1 MYKTSTSMKDE
12 GGSNI
17 YFVHVSRYRTLN
29 QHKLSVFSCI
39 YVCGVYKHEGVLLVL
54 IDFPLPCGYHVVMVF
69 LQINVLNVSVG
80 TECKCW
86 D

>member
-1 MYKTSTSMKDE
+1 MEYDDDTGVNTHACAHTHVYTGRYSMYKTSTSMKDE

-39 YVCGVYKHEGVLLVL
+39 YVCGVY
-54 IDFPLPCGYHVVMVF
+54 VVCTSMKVYF
-69 LQINVLNVSVG
+69 LY
-80 TECKCW
+80 
-86 D
+86 

>member
-17 YFVHVSRYRTLN
+17 YLVHVSRYRTLN

-54 IDFPLPCGYHVVMVF
+54 IDFPLPCGDGVF
-69 LQINVLNVSVG
+69 AN
-80 TECKCW
+80 
-86 D
+86 